1 MKGCRALNEN
11 EVKQIIENM
20 VDAKGRLLALTGL
33 YFGTR
38 ISEALALNFDDVS
51 GSMLSLKSAKGS
63 NNQTFQITA
72 AYKQALAEAKEQYH
86 AKGWAV
92 NGDTALF
99 LSQSGVRMSQQ
110 AASYIVKTAAKKANL
125 EGKINNHSFRK
136 CFVTKIYSLT
146 GCDIAQT
153 KQYSRHK
160 SLANLDYYIST
171 AQGTELV
178 NNLNW

>member
-1 MKGCRALNEN
+1 MKGCRALTEI
-11 EVKQIIENM
+11 EVKQIVENM
-20 VDAKGRLLALTGL
+20 TDAKGRLLALTGL

-38 ISEALALNFDDVS
+38 ISEALALNFGDVK

-63 NNQTFQITA
+63 DNQTYPIIE
-72 AYKQALAEAKEQYH
+72 AYRQALEAVKAQYNG
-86 AKGWAV
+86 KGWTI
-92 NGDTALF
+92 NDDTALF
-99 LSQSGVRMSQQ
+99 LNQSGVRMTAQ

-160 SLANLDYYIST
+160 SLANLDYYIAT
-171 AQGTELV
+171 ASGTDLV
-178 NNLNW
+178 KNLNW

>member
-38 ISEALALNFDDVS
+38 ISEALALNFSDVS
-51 GSMLSLKSAKGS
+51 GNMLSLKSAKGS

-72 AYKQALAEAKEQYH
+72 AYKRALAEVKEQYR
-86 AKGWAV
+86 AKGWVV

-99 LSQSGVRMSQQ
+99 LSQSGVRMTQQ
-110 AASYIVKTAAKKANL
+110 AASHIVKTAAKKANL
-125 EGKINNHSFRK
+125 EGKINTHSFRK

-146 GCDIAQT
+146 GYDIART

>member
-38 ISEALALNFDDVS
+38 ISEALALNFSDVS
-51 GSMLSLKSAKGS
+51 GNMLFLKSAKGS
-63 NNQTFQITA
+63 DNQTYPIPE
-72 AYKQALAEAKEQYH
+72 AYKQALAEVKEQYQV
-86 AKGWAV
+86 KGWAV
-92 NGDTALF
+92 NADTALF

-110 AASYIVKTAAKKANL
+110 AASYIVKTSAKKANL

-136 CFVTKIYSLT
+136 CFVTKIYALT

-160 SLANLDYYIST
+160 SLANLDYYIAT
-171 AQGTELV
+171 ASGTELV
-178 NNLNW
+178 NTLNW